1 MRRRVSSF
9 TQARPAR
16 TAAQPWSSGVSAG
29 LEQMHV
35 AVDGLGRPAIVKQ
48 EDAFSSPCC
57 DSRRIR
63 PPPPPAKLA
72 DIFRAARRLKSDI
85 VFWDDKRS
93 GRRSQRYL
101 EYKAD

>member
-1 MRRRVSSF
+1 
-9 TQARPAR
+9 
-16 TAAQPWSSGVSAG
+16 
-29 LEQMHV
+29 MHV
-35 AVDGLGRPAIVKQ
+35 AVDGLGRPTIVKQ

-57 DSRRIR
+57 DSRRRRIR

-93 GRRSQRYL
+93 GAAANGIWNTRPIDPGVKPPHIDR
-101 EYKAD
+101 EAETPIW